1 MQTRDR
7 DAAGGGRAAGGNGE
21 AFLRLQAEL
30 VECRLC
36 PRLVEWREELA
47 VKKRAAYADHEYWAR
62 PVPMLGDP
70 EARLLIVG
78 LAPGA
83 HGSNRTGQM
92 FTGDRSG
99 EWLFRALY
107 RTGFANRPV
116 AERRNDGFRLIDA
129 AITSIVRCVPPKNRP
144 TPAERD
150 TCASWIEQELD
161 LCRNVKVVVTL
172 GGMAYDQTLRIGR
185 RRGWRIP
192 VPKPRFSHGVEVRP
206 GGDAPAIIGCY
217 HPSQQNTFT
226 GKLTQEMLD
235 ELFTRAAHLAGSRG
249 SAAVR

>member
-1 MQTRDR
+1 MRVPDA
-7 DAAGGGRAAGGNGE
+7 DAAGRTDAPVGRGK
-21 AFLRLQAEL
+21 AFLRLQADL

-36 PRLVEWREELA
+36 PRLVAWREELA
-47 VKKRAAYADHEYWAR
+47 VAKRAAYADQDYWAR
-62 PVPMLGDP
+62 PVPMLGDH

-99 EWLFRALY
+99 EWLFRSLY
-107 RTGFANRPV
+107 RTGFANRRV

-129 AITSIVRCVPPKNRP
+129 AITSIVRCVPPRNRP
-144 TPAERD
+144 TAAERD

-161 LCRNVKVVVTL
+161 LCRQVQVIVAL
-172 GGMAYDQTLRIGR
+172 GAMAYDQTLRIGR
-185 RRGWRIP
+185 RRGWEIP
-192 VPKPRFSHGVEVRP
+192 VPKPRFSHGAEVDP
-206 GGDAPAIIGCY
+206 GPGAPAIIGSY

-235 ELFTRAAHLAGSRG
+235 EVFTRAARLAGARRPAPG
-249 SAAVR
+249 